1 MSMSVGAS
9 SNALSYL
16 QSLMQG
22 ALGAGNS
29 AASSDATAASNP
41 LSPLLQA
48 LSGFG
53 VATEQ
58 PTPAAAST
66 NGTTGSGGSAFGP
79 GTMAALLS
87 LQDQSATGATA
98 QTPSSLF
105 SKLDTDGDGQVIKSE
120 FETALTGAGASAS
133 TSTADALF
141 AKLDANGDGSI
152 SQSELAKAS
161 HGRHHHMHGG
171 GDSNASSASGQSVI
185 DPLLSSTDAAGAT
198 TQTAANADGSTTTT
212 ISYADGSTVA
222 MTTPAASTNSSG
234 TAASG
239 ESGQNTN
246 NLLEQLIQLQSQLLG
261 SVTPTLSAVV

>member
-105 SKLDTDGDGQVIKSE
+105 SKLDTDGDGQVSKSE
-120 FETALTGAGASAS
+120 FETALTGAGASI
-133 TSTADALF
+133 STADALF

-222 MTTPAASTNSSG
+222 MTPPAASTNSSG

-246 NLLEQLIQLQSQLLG
+246 NLLERLIQLQSQLLG